1 MKNAKNLQNNKIGKN
16 LKRLRKQSK
25 LTQSNVADVLGVSY
39 QQIQKFEKGINRIF
53 AHQILDICD
62 EFDWDLNEFRA
73 SESSVLD
80 SNN

>member
-1 MKNAKNLQNNKIGKN
+1 MKPVNNTSNIKIGQN

-25 LTQSNVADVLGVSY
+25 LTQSNIANVLGVSY

-73 SESSVLD
+73 SESSVSV
-80 SNN
+80 SNS